1 MTETENVSK
10 LSKLLEQAE
19 EHVVRCDE
27 LDPWSGVETRAA
39 FADVCSSGAALLG
52 KLSQVDPDIIGKSRR
67 LKGLSQLELAHL
79 QKAASDKTGK
89 DAKQRLRTWG
99 QALEVTTDLKDAAK
113 FCASL
118 ADEKKRWTKKQ
129 DYRSKFKEGSG
140 QLAGYLLYELLAV
153 LGEYD
158 AEQYPHL
165 RLQVLC
171 SYLKELRIEFLWD
184 ASARGPCRRQSIP
197 EQCKFEDLPKDLKG
211 ELAVLYGPQKH
222 EFTLHTDA
230 GQESQC
236 HINNTGIRDYRA
248 LLDTIWDAAT
258 GKLHSHPKDGSAVWA
273 IRDNECVHNL
283 EAYASL
289 ILKLLQPLSAIPEHG
304 ESARAIRP
312 IIRRGRG
319 RWTKRSHIEWP
330 YLADLDKL
338 IAALDDRPKQHERG
352 A

>member
-1 MTETENVSK
+1 MTETEKVSQ

-19 EHVVRCDE
+19 EQVVRCDE
-27 LDPWSGVETRAA
+27 LDPWGTVETRAS
-39 FADVCSSGAALLG
+39 FRDVCSSGAALLG
-52 KLSQVDPDIIGKSRR
+52 KLSQIDPDIIGKSRR
-67 LKGLSQLELAHL
+67 LKDLSQLDLAHL
-79 QKAASDKTGK
+79 QKAASAKTGK

-118 ADEKKRWTKKQ
+118 GDEKKRWSKKQ
-129 DYRSKFKEGSG
+129 DYRITFKECSE

-153 LGEYD
+153 LGEYE

-171 SYLKELRIEFLWD
+171 SYLKELRVEFLWD
-184 ASARGPCRRQSIP
+184 ASARGPCRRHSIP
-197 EQCKFEDLPKDLKG
+197 EQCKFEDLPNDLRG
-211 ELAVLYGPQKH
+211 ELVVLYGPQKH
-222 EFTLHTDA
+222 EFTFHTNT
-230 GQESQC
+230 GQEFQC
-236 HINNTGIRDYRA
+236 HINNTGIREYRA

-258 GKLHSHPKDGSAVWA
+258 GRLHSYPKNGSAVWA

-289 ILKLLQPLSAIPEHG
+289 ILKLLKPLSALSEHS
-304 ESARAIRP
+304 EPARAVRT

-319 RWTKRSHIEWP
+319 RWTKRSHIAWP
-330 YLADLDKL
+330 YPADLDKL
-338 IAALDDRPKQHERG
+338 IAAITHQRRF
-352 A
+352 